1 MHFWEKKNMPV
12 FIIKLKSS
20 SGYHNNN
27 RPTLGPV
34 KQNIVHP
41 EPHDNTV
48 PRSQYIPSMPGLDDW
63 FDVFTSRFLFTL
75 QVRSASMVCRSS
87 GIQLLEKDYI
97 SNHIGRNYTFSL
109 TVDNNTKCT
118 NLEARTG
125 FGLPHNSFREERSR
139 VCDIYKAAS
148 RPGTYS
154 RTTLGIRGLFW
165 KPTSGIFAVL
175 IKIVNICERWQITYN

>member
-1 MHFWEKKNMPV
+1 MYMADTIRWVRGKYCYSRKLMQDAIMTVHLWWNMTDKNTINILREGYKEKIIICNVNLKWKTCNQVRAIQKDWNCQISMRIFEIKKANSHACLKKKMPV

-27 RPTLGPV
+27 RPTLGPI

-48 PRSQYIPSMPGLDDW
+48 PRSQDIPSMSGLDDW

-87 GIQLLEKDYI
+87 GIQLL
-97 SNHIGRNYTFSL
+97 
-109 TVDNNTKCT
+109 
-118 NLEARTG
+118 
-125 FGLPHNSFREERSR
+125 
-139 VCDIYKAAS
+139 
-148 RPGTYS
+148 
-154 RTTLGIRGLFW
+154 
-165 KPTSGIFAVL
+165 
-175 IKIVNICERWQITYN
+175 Q

>member
-1 MHFWEKKNMPV
+1 MPYWQYICDEIWLIKTQLVFREGYKEKIIICNVNLKWKNLWPSKGNTKGLKLSNQYENLWNKECQLSCMFERKKKSMPV
-12 FIIKLKSS
+12 FIVKLKSS

-75 QVRSASMVCRSS
+75 QVRSTSMVCLSS
-87 GIQLLEKDYI
+87 GIQLLE
-97 SNHIGRNYTFSL
+97 
-109 TVDNNTKCT
+109 
-118 NLEARTG
+118 
-125 FGLPHNSFREERSR
+125 
-139 VCDIYKAAS
+139 
-148 RPGTYS
+148 
-154 RTTLGIRGLFW
+154 
-165 KPTSGIFAVL
+165 
-175 IKIVNICERWQITYN
+175 